1 MGKLAYICLIT
12 SFVTLII
19 SGVILGVTGATMGG
33 RMFVIGTPPAAVA
46 AGVFGLVSFVSG
58 IAGIVLAILHARSE
72 RFSVPS
78 RVCLAL
84 NGVYVGGIVLLVA
97 AGLMV
102 QSRQQA
108 VSADFMVKYETK
120 RRDEGVVT
128 AKKEIDNFLIANLKQ
143 GVVFM
148 PLRKLTA
155 LSPRTLS
162 NGFKIVG
169 VYLAKSADEIRDE
182 ERSII
187 DRGMHKAVTALVVH
201 LVKRKLI
208 PDAIALLEAMEEASV
223 YNSWKVGERSLMV
236 KDLRDELKSGTFA
249 AGDQL
254 EVDYGSEMIAG
265 YLQSL

>member
-19 SGVILGVTGATMGG
+19 SGVIIGVSMGG
-33 RMFVIGTPPAAVA
+33 RMFVIGTPPGVIA

-58 IAGIVLAILHARSE
+58 IAGIVLAILYARSE
-72 RFSVPS
+72 HFSVPS

-84 NGVYVGGIVLLVA
+84 NGIYVGGIVLLVA
-97 AGLMV
+97 VGLMA

-108 VSADFMVKYETK
+108 ASAEFMAKYETK

-128 AKKEIDNFLIANLKQ
+128 AKKEIDNFLVANLKQ

-155 LSPRTLS
+155 LSSRTLS
-162 NGFKIVG
+162 NGFKVVG
-169 VYLAKSADEIRDE
+169 VYLPESADEIRNE

-187 DRGMHKAVTALVVH
+187 DRGMGKAVNTLVVH
-201 LVKRKLI
+201 LVKRKQI
-208 PDAIALLEAMEEASV
+208 PDAIMLLEAMDEATF
-223 YNSWKVGERSLMV
+223 YNSWKVGERSLNV
-236 KDLRDELKSGTFA
+236 KELRDGLKSGTFA

-254 EVDYGSEMIAG
+254 EVDFGSELIAG
-265 YLQSL
+265 YLQGL